1 MYNKGDGPRTQT
13 TNTGSSDNTINAVAE
28 FTARALIAKVEK
40 KLKDE
45 INRYDVYCEWYQDS
59 DVEIWLRDRSDDSR
73 IGPLDPHLLGIKD

>member
-1 MYNKGDGPRTQT
+1 MYKKGDGPRTQT

-28 FTARALIAKVEK
+28 FTARALIAKDEK

-73 IGPLDPHLLGIKD
+73 IGPLDTHLLGI